1 MTSTTTAARPSVL
14 NVRGLSIEYRTRRG
28 PVHALRDVSLEVRR
42 GEALALIGESG
53 SGKTTLGLSIVR
65 LLAGSAAVRA
75 GEIQYERRITENREQ
90 GNKRTRQQANKR
102 ASEQRAPDERGG
114 DRREPID
121 VLRLDARELRR
132 FRWREC
138 AMVFQAAL
146 NAFNPVLRVADH
158 FADTARA
165 HGYLQGRALRE
176 RAAELLRLVR
186 LDPERVWRAYPH
198 ELSGGMRQRTL
209 IALALLL
216 EPQLLILDEPTTALD
231 LLTQRTIID
240 VLAELR
246 ATLDVALIFIS
257 HDLALAAELADRSAT
272 MYAGRIVEIGDVRT
286 IFHAPRHPYTSGL
299 IGAVPTLADRREQ
312 LASIPGAPPDLI
324 DLPSGCAFHPRCPLA
339 EARCITHD
347 PPLLPVAPGH
357 QAACWRWYETPGALA
372 HKEPRP

>member
-14 NVRGLSIEYRTRRG
+14 NVRSLSIEYRTRRG

-65 LLAGSAAVRA
+65 LLAGGAVVRG
-75 GEIQYERRITENREQ
+75 GEIHYEPRRANRAQRTGHSEQ
-90 GNKRTRQQANKR
+90 TNQRTN
-102 ASEQRAPDERGG
+102 EQRARDAQAGTGR
-114 DRREPID
+114 PID

-165 HGYLQGRALRE
+165 HGSLQGRALRE
-176 RAAELLRLVR
+176 RAAALLRLVR

-198 ELSGGMRQRTL
+198 ELSGGMRQRAL

-257 HDLALAAELADRSAT
+257 HDLALAAELADRTAT

-286 IFHAPRHPYTSGL
+286 IFHAPRHPYTIGL

-339 EARCITHD
+339 EPRCIAHD
-347 PPLLPVAPGH
+347 PPLLPVGPGH

-372 HKEPRP
+372 RKEPRP